1 MIIFQVKKIKRIK
14 KLCFIF
20 YKERSSNLKNYKTL
34 KICNTHIDI
43 TQFFLLSKI
52 TLYFSYNSQTIR
64 NTEKV
69 FSDKNSLFS

>member
-20 YKERSSNLKNYKTL
+20 YKEKSSNLKNYKTL
-34 KICNTHIDI
+34 KICNIHVDI

-52 TLYFSYNSQTIR
+52 ILYFSYNIR

>member
-1 MIIFQVKKIKRIK
+1 MIIFQVKIKRIK

-20 YKERSSNLKNYKTL
+20 YKEKSSNLKNYKTL
-34 KICNTHIDI
+34 KICNIHVDI

-52 TLYFSYNSQTIR
+52 ILYFSYNIR